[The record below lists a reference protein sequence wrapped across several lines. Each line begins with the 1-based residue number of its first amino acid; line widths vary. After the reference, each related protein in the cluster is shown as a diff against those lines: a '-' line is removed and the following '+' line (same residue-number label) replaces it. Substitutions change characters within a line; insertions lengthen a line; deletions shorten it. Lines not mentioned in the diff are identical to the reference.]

1 MKTQRKHL
9 KKHWVEKTMRK
20 IEWTPDGV
28 DSLNEILEYYRDR
41 AGENIANTIYDKI
54 IKEIDLLELE
64 EIKTRQTQ
72 ELKDI
77 GIYDVYELAIKPW
90 KVYYRISNDNKRVFI
105 LFVLDGRRNLEE
117 ILMTKV
123 IDNKLK

>member
-1 MKTQRKHL
+1 
-9 KKHWVEKTMRK
+9 MRK

-54 IKEIDLLELE
+54 IKEIELLEIE
-64 EIKTRQTQ
+64 EIKTKQTQ

-77 GIYDVYELAIKPW
+77 GIYDAYELTIKPW
-90 KVYYRISNDNKRVFI
+90 KVYYKIGNDNKGIFI

-117 ILMTKV
+117 ILVSKV
-123 IDNKLK
+123 IDNKL

>member
-1 MKTQRKHL
+1 
-9 KKHWVEKTMRK
+9 MRK

-28 DSLNEILEYYRDR
+28 DSLNEILEYYRDN

-54 IKEIDLLELE
+54 IKQIELLKLE
-64 EIKTRQTQ
+64 EIKTKQTQ

-77 GIYDVYELAIKPW
+77 GIFGVCELVIRPW
-90 KVYYRISNDNKRVFI
+90 KVYYKISSNNKRVYV

-117 ILMTKV
+117 LLISKV
-123 IDNKLK
+123 IDNKI

>member
-1 MKTQRKHL
+1 
-9 KKHWVEKTMRK
+9 MRK

-41 AGENIANTIYDKI
+41 AGENIAKTIYDKI
-54 IKEIDLLELE
+54 IKEIELLELE

-90 KVYYRISNDNKRVFI
+90 KVYYKISNDNKRVVI

-117 ILMTKV
+117 ILVSKV